1 MALSKDKKTA
11 IIADVSRLLAESR
24 LTVIARYQG
33 TPVKS
38 MQELRRQ
45 ASEDGTQVRVIKNRL
60 FKKALAADER
70 FKGTDGTDFI
80 GQLLYAFNSQ
90 DEVAPAQ
97 SLARFAKTESQIE
110 FVGALTAD
118 GTVLAPQDVKSL
130 AALPGKDQL
139 RAQLAGTIAAPLS
152 SFVNVMAGNIRGVLN
167 VLTARAEQL
176 N

>member
-1 MALSKDKKTA
+1 MALSKEKKSE
-11 IIADVSRLLAESR
+11 IVADVSRLLADSR

-45 ASEDGTQVRVIKNRL
+45 AGENGTQVRVIKNRL
-60 FKKALAADER
+60 FKKALTADDR
-70 FKGTDGTDFI
+70 FKETNTKDFI
-80 GQLLYAFNSQ
+80 GQLLYAFNDQ
-90 DEVAPAQ
+90 DEAAPAQ
-97 SLARFAKTESQIE
+97 SLAKFAKAEPQIE
-110 FVGALTAD
+110 FVGALAFD
-118 GTVLAPQDVKSL
+118 GTILGPEDVRSL
-130 AALPGKDQL
+130 AALPSKDQL

-152 SFVNVMAGNIRGVLN
+152 GFVNVIAGNLRGVMN